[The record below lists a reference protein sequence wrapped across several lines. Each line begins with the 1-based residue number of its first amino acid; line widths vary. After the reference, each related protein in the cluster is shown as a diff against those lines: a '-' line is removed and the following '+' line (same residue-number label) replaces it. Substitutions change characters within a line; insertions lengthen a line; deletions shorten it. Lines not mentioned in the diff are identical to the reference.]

1 MGYDN
6 NNNNDDVSQLLNL
19 DSGNNNIIE
28 YRIIYIYNII
38 SNIVVLGEDP
48 RALRGCNEKQRKMQ
62 FKRRR
67 N

>member
-28 YRIIYIYNII
+28 YRIIYIYII
-38 SNIVVLGEDP
+38 
-48 RALRGCNEKQRKMQ
+48 
-62 FKRRR
+62 
-67 N
+67 